1 MKELKEREQDL
12 DTKIKLI
19 DKERR
24 DLERAFTRKDK
35 SVGALQEREEP
46 NLRHGFKSQASLG
59 DARKLH
65 FKDNLENHS
74 SSDSTAEDQALPE
87 QTRQAI
93 RVVSALNTDFFD
105 SAASSCEQPVKNA
118 FGKTSH
124 SQKPFPRQYHP
135 HI

>member
-46 NLRHGFKSQASLG
+46 NLRHGFKS
-59 DARKLH
+59 
-65 FKDNLENHS
+65 
-74 SSDSTAEDQALPE
+74 
-87 QTRQAI
+87 
-93 RVVSALNTDFFD
+93 
-105 SAASSCEQPVKNA
+105 
-118 FGKTSH
+118 
-124 SQKPFPRQYHP
+124 
-135 HI
+135 